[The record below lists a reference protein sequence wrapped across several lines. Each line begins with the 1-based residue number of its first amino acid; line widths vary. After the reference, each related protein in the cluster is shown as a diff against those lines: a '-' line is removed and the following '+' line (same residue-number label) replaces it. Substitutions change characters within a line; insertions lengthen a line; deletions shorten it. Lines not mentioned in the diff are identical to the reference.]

1 MRKKPCCRSGRDK
14 SRRRTTVMTPEMDA
28 VVAPPPE
35 VIERGR
41 RERDFFNRHNNSAAQ
56 VKDADLVAVPV
67 LTAIPEEVTEY
78 FPSLQGKHVC
88 DFGCGYGVTSAWFA
102 LRGAQVFG
110 FDVAETNVMI
120 ARRAARVNKVEDR
133 MTVEVMQAE
142 SAPLPSN
149 TFDLVFGNGVLHH
162 LDIEISARQIFRI
175 LKPEGIAIFREPL
188 GENALLEGI
197 RRSPLRGAQH
207 RHSEDEHSLRYA
219 DVEVLRRV
227 FPRVEF
233 RETELFSL
241 LGALLREFKSTPTI
255 SPRREELIKKAQQFD
270 RWMLAKFSALR
281 PLASYSTI
289 CLFKPGQALMSADHV
304 EKSA

>member
-1 MRKKPCCRSGRDK
+1 
-14 SRRRTTVMTPEMDA
+14 MTPEMDA

-35 VIERGR
+35 VIERGQ
-41 RERDFFNRHNNSAAQ
+41 RERDFFNRYNDAGEI
-56 VKDADLVAVPV
+56 KDSDLVAFP
-67 LTAIPEEVTEY
+67 LLSTIPEEVTEH
-78 FPSLQGKHVC
+78 FPSLQDKYVC

-102 LRGAQVFG
+102 LQGARVFG
-110 FDVAETNVMI
+110 FDVAETNVAI
-120 ARRAARVNKVEDR
+120 ARRAAKVNKVEDR

-149 TFDLVFGNGVLHH
+149 AFDLVFGNGVLHH
-162 LDIEISARQIFRI
+162 LDIEISARQILRI
-175 LKPEGIAIFREPL
+175 LKPAGIAIFREPL

-255 SPRREELIKKAQQFD
+255 SPRREELIKKVQQFD
-270 RWMLAKFSALR
+270 RRMLAKFSALR